1 MLGNSVFPFDIM
13 RNCSSSAALFI
24 GRKLASLM
32 PTHFKMASKLPS
44 VYAVT
49 DFIIHMRCS
58 FNQVWI
64 EAPVERISSK
74 CFRREDRKMN
84 EKTINH
90 DDETWFRR
98 RNVF

>member
-1 MLGNSVFPFDIM
+1 
-13 RNCSSSAALFI
+13 
-24 GRKLASLM
+24 
-32 PTHFKMASKLPS
+32 
-44 VYAVT
+44 
-49 DFIIHMRCS
+49 MRCS

-64 EAPVERISSK
+64 EAPVKRISSK
-74 CFRREDRKMN
+74 CFKREDRKMN